1 MFFEQIADLPTIA
14 TRTGTSIFVIPA
26 DLPINIPRAIIL
38 EPADK
43 TVITIEQVRDIM
55 SKLSTRQTSDQ
66 FIIIRPAE
74 SLGDEAANALLKSL
88 EEPGDKIHFILITS
102 EPSRLLP
109 TILSR
114 ASTYILRIKPDSNLQ
129 TDAKTKEIAKKLLV
143 AKGPDLVKLAEEI
156 AKKKDQVRAYA
167 LNILGTSIE
176 MLYKTYFITQK
187 PIFIEKLPK
196 FLAAYEAIARN
207 GHVKLQIIANLC

>member
-114 ASTYILRIKPDSNLQ
+114 ASTYILRIKPDSDLQ